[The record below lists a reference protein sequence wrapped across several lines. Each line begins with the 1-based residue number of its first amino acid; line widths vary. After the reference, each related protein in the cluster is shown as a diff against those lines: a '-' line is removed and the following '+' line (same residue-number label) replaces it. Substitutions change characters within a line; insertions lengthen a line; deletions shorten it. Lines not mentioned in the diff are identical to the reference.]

1 VNLTAGQIAYL
12 TQQRLGRLATVRP
25 DGQPQVN
32 PVACYY
38 NPGTGTI
45 DIGGHNM
52 AQSRNASLH
61 PLAAVVF
68 DDMQGP
74 NGIRCL
80 EIRGRAEGIAQP
92 ADSAARTPG
101 AIVRISPHRIIS
113 WDLTDNPAPPL
124 TGGSIPG
131 VPRQIRRTRHYRRT
145 PRGAESAR
153 GPGDRSPARSR
164 LAAPVCLRCAR
175 AIAARNAAASSCR
188 LRWACR
194 GCLR

>member
-12 TQQRLGRLATVRP
+12 TQQRIGRLATVRP

-32 PVACYY
+32 PVSCYY

-52 AQSRNASLH
+52 AQSRKYRNVSLH

-80 EIRGRAEGIAQP
+80 EIRGPAEAIAQP
-92 ADSAARTPG
+92 TDSAASTPG
-101 AIVRISPHRIIS
+101 AIVRISPHRAIS
-113 WDLTDNPAPPL
+113 W
-124 TGGSIPG
+124 GF
-131 VPRQIRRTRHYRRT
+131 
-145 PRGAESAR
+145 
-153 GPGDRSPARSR
+153 DR
-164 LAAPVCLRCAR
+164 
-175 AIAARNAAASSCR
+175 
-188 LRWACR
+188 
-194 GCLR
+194 